1 MTEEAFY
8 GEALPRLRV
17 AQRRLLDLI
26 GQYPE
31 PEDDD
36 RSVMIAA
43 SLSSSDIV
51 SDDSQSM
58 MRPCLEGSGG

>member
-1 MTEEAFY
+1 MPQLRGMRRACDLQ
-8 GEALPRLRV
+8 GVAPRM
-17 AQRRLLDLI
+17 A
-26 GQYPE
+26 
-31 PEDDD
+31 DDD